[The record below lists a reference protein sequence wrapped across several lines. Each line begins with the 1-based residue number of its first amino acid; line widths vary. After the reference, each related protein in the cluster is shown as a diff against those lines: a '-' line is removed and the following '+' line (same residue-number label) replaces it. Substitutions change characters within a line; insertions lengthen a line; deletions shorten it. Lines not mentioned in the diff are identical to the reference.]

1 MLGRGKIDGT
11 LGIYHALENRKN
23 LILMVASFAF
33 SILMFMSF
41 SGLID
46 FMKHAIRPLQP
57 WSPDISLVSPDDS
70 GSIDSGTYEK
80 CKQLQ
85 GADKVYGRM
94 FDYAFPFS
102 RSGGEEQETA
112 YLISYEQYQFGWAED
127 TLLDG
132 SIEEAAEE
140 TGKVLAVTRDDSPWK
155 VGETLSL
162 YPDGKGGQAEI
173 AGILG
178 SSPFDSANG
187 EQILICSEE
196 TFRAI
201 TGKNGYTIVD
211 VQLKR
216 RGGEDAALQMR
227 DLALEQGLT
236 FSDAR
241 KDKEE
246 TRAILFSFSVFVYGF
261 LAVILLISV
270 LHIINNI
277 HMSITKR
284 MNQCGVMRAIGME
297 GKQLLHM
304 VRAEAFVYAILGAAL
319 GILMGLPA
327 HRFVY
332 GQLITSRWGTS
343 WRFPMGQ
350 LVVIVGVTFAATL
363 LAVRRPARK
372 IRDMDIV
379 DTIHAL

>member
-1 MLGRGKIDGT
+1 
-11 LGIYHALENRKN
+11 
-23 LILMVASFAF
+23 
-33 SILMFMSF
+33 
-41 SGLID
+41 
-46 FMKHAIRPLQP
+46 
-57 WSPDISLVSPDDS
+57 
-70 GSIDSGTYEK
+70 
-80 CKQLQ
+80 
-85 GADKVYGRM
+85 M

-236 FSDAR
+236 LS
-241 KDKEE
+241 
-246 TRAILFSFSVFVYGF
+246 
-261 LAVILLISV
+261 LI
-270 LHIINNI
+270 HI
-277 HMSITKR
+277 
-284 MNQCGVMRAIGME
+284 
-297 GKQLLHM
+297 
-304 VRAEAFVYAILGAAL
+304 
-319 GILMGLPA
+319 
-327 HRFVY
+327 
-332 GQLITSRWGTS
+332 
-343 WRFPMGQ
+343 
-350 LVVIVGVTFAATL
+350 
-363 LAVRRPARK
+363 
-372 IRDMDIV
+372 
-379 DTIHAL
+379 